1 MKKHFKIA
9 VAASFILFLIS
20 CSPSIEKHISILKD
34 YKECYKLD
42 IYEQLELLE
51 RVSKVDNTN
60 SDYKNYRESYAA
72 LKTFV
77 DEHESAIYYS

>member
-1 MKKHFKIA
+1 MKKHFNIA
-9 VAASFILFLIS
+9 VAASFILFLTS
-20 CSPSIEKHISILKD
+20 CSPSIEKDVAILAD
-34 YKECYKLD
+34 YKEWYKLD